1 MMCQQCHAPMIERP
15 PIRQMENTD
24 KELAIVL
31 ECPKCGHTEYQPVIA
46 SFWRRL
52 AA

>member
-1 MMCQQCHAPMIERP
+1 MVCEQCHVLMTERLP
-15 PIRQMENTD
+15 DPKTD
-24 KELAIVL
+24 DAEEERAIVL
-31 ECPKCGHTEYQPVIA
+31 SCPECGHTEYQPVIA

>member
-1 MMCQQCHAPMIERP
+1 MVCEQCHIPMVERP
-15 PIRQMENTD
+15 PARERED
-24 KELAIVL
+24 ADEKRAIL
-31 ECPKCGHTEYQPVIA
+31 WECPQCGHSESQPVIA